1 MFFRVGALECL
12 IVLVVIGIV
21 FAFSFRY
28 GAARGDRRR
37 NAEKK

>member
-12 IVLVVIGIV
+12 IVLVVIAVVVAI
-21 FAFSFRY
+21 SFRY

-37 NAEKK
+37 DIEKK